1 MTVMFEFLKKQGQ
14 SLLFI
19 LLAHKIKLHKRD
31 ILMKKTNKK
40 TKEKR
45 RARQTWDEYF
55 LGLLEGLSRR
65 ATCDRGR
72 CSAVIASQY
81 NTILTT
87 GYVGSAPGD
96 KHCDEVGHLMVSV
109 IDENGNESQHC
120 VRTLHAEENAILQAA
135 MDGIALRGATL
146 YCKMTPCV
154 NCARRIARVGIKRVV
169 AQKKYHADAPSR
181 ELFKSAGVKFDII
194 DDVLAKYDK

>member
-1 MTVMFEFLKKQGQ
+1 MAKKAKLE
-14 SLLFI
+14 S
-19 LLAHKIKLHKRD
+19 KIIKYSRP
-31 ILMKKTNKK
+31 N
-40 TKEKR
+40 
-45 RARQTWDEYF
+45 WDEYF
-55 LGLLEGLSRR
+55 LGLIEPLSRR

-72 CSAVIASQY
+72 SSAIIVSDK

-96 KHCDEVGHLMVSV
+96 KHCDEAGHLMVTL
-109 IDENGNESQHC
+109 IDNKGNQSQHC

-146 YCKMTPCV
+146 YCKMTPCI

-169 AQKKYHADAPSR
+169 AQKRYHADAQSR
-181 ELFKSAGVKFDII
+181 ELFKKAKVKLDII
-194 DDVLAKYDK
+194 DDSLENYDKQ

>member
-1 MTVMFEFLKKQGQ
+1 MKVKK
-14 SLLFI
+14 SKNE
-19 LLAHKIKLHKRD
+19 KIIKYTRPD
-31 ILMKKTNKK
+31 
-40 TKEKR
+40 
-45 RARQTWDEYF
+45 WDEYF
-55 LGLLEGLSRR
+55 LGLIEPLSKR

-72 CSAVIASQY
+72 SSAVIVSDK

-96 KHCDEVGHLMVSV
+96 KHCDEVGHLMITV
-109 IDENGNESQHC
+109 IDENGSHQHC

-154 NCARRIARVGIKRVV
+154 NCARRITRVGIKRVV
-169 AQKKYHADAPSR
+169 AQKRYHSDQESR
-181 ELFKSAGVKFDII
+181 KLFKSTGVKLEIV
-194 DDVLAKYDK
+194 DDALEKYDKQ